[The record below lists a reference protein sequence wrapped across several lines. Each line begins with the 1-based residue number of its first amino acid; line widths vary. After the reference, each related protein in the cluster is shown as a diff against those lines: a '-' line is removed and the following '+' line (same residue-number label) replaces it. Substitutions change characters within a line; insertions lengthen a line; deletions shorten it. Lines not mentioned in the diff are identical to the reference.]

1 MSLKNLINRF
11 FFFTCFS
18 LSNVLMS
25 PSVSSPKPRSPVAF
39 LAHLEPRHV
48 DTLLSAL
55 DLSYAAAL
63 KFDSR
68 PGLKFLLQKVANL
81 QRPANLYHQACTAW
95 TIKIFTLFE
104 LCLREVARNGVD
116 FQNVGLILNGEV
128 RPDSK
133 HRQLLKYLSLLQT
146 TFDELC
152 GTYVD
157 IALDRDG
164 RYTKVD
170 SIAEKKFFLL
180 VSQPDEYTEIVG
192 MLIIFPT

>member
-1 MSLKNLINRF
+1 MSA
-11 FFFTCFS
+11 
-18 LSNVLMS
+18 
-25 PSVSSPKPRSPVAF
+25 SVSSPKTQSPIGF
-39 LAHLEPRHV
+39 LSHLEARHM
-48 DTLLSAL
+48 DTFLSAL

-81 QRPANLYHQACTAW
+81 QRPANLYHQASTAW
-95 TIKIFTLFE
+95 TIKMFTLFE
-104 LCLREVARNGVD
+104 LCLRELVRSDVNLDSIRQILSSDGRAESKYRN
-116 FQNVGLILNGEV
+116 LI
-128 RPDSK
+128 
-133 HRQLLKYLSLLQT
+133 KYLNLLQT

-164 RYTKVD
+164 RYTTVD
-170 SIAEKKFFLL
+170 SIADKKFFLL

-192 MLIIFPT
+192 GFFDWRILH

>member
-1 MSLKNLINRF
+1 
-11 FFFTCFS
+11 
-18 LSNVLMS
+18 MS
-25 PSVSSPKPRSPVAF
+25 PALSSPKSRSAVGH
-39 LAHLEPRHV
+39 LGHLESRHL
-48 DTLLSAL
+48 DTFLSAL

-81 QRPANLYHQACTAW
+81 RRPANLYHQASTAW
-95 TIKIFTLFE
+95 TVKMFTLLE
-104 LCLREVARNGVD
+104 LCLRELARCGAD
-116 FQNVGLILNGEV
+116 LEDV
-128 RPDSK
+128 RQLLCREGRLLEPR
-133 HRQLLKYLSLLQT
+133 HRDLLKYLNLLRT

-164 RYTKVD
+164 SYTKVD

-180 VSQPDEYTEIVG
+180 VSQPDEYTEIIGEAFAALSLHVHVYYTST
-192 MLIIFPT
+192 MP